1 MRIIILNV
9 LLYIALVVIVALI
22 GFGLGYGSK
31 NAYGKELMFLYVAAA
46 ITQFALSYVLYRKTL
61 LVSTQSKILTA
72 FFIALLYV
80 AVPIMM

>member
-22 GFGLGYGSK
+22 GFGYGSK

-46 ITQFALSYVLYRKTL
+46 ITQFALNYVLYRKTL

-80 AVPIMM
+80 VVPIVM